1 MDYKAV
7 IFDFDYTLGDATD
20 AIFAGFRHGFSVMG
34 YPEPDGE
41 TVRHT
46 VGMLL
51 EDAYTQLTGD
61 ATGREERRFGR
72 SFPPWRGPCRRRH
85 APCEGAGAFARAAGS
100 GVATAVVSTK
110 HTETLESIFAQHGL
124 LDVFSFVIG
133 GDKVRRPSRTR
144 RGSTLLWSGWA
155 WSRSRCSTAG
165 IPSSTPGPR
174 TTPGRISARS
184 STDDAGRRLCGVSP
198 RPYRAGPARPE
209 TVSGPVRG
217 LYTECKIVKRRLCF
231 LRRRRF
237 LLIFGQNRLYEE
249 FTQRRRKRT
258 LQRAGILKAVPRN
271 LYGLENEK
279 Q

>member
-34 YPEPDGE
+34 YPEPDRE

-61 ATGREERRFGR
+61 ATEQGRAAFRAQFSSVARPMQAAGT
-72 SFPPWRGPCRRRH
+72 PL
-85 APCEGAGAFARAAGS
+85 CEGAEALLHALRAA

-133 GDKVRRPSRTR
+133 GDKVRRPKPDPEGLLASLTALGLEPHEVLFCGDTVIDGEAARRAGTHFCAVLNGTTTFEEFQTR
-144 RGSTLLWSGWA
+144 RIPCDHVAGDLWDLKQW
-155 WSRSRCSTAG
+155 
-165 IPSSTPGPR
+165 
-174 TTPGRISARS
+174 
-184 STDDAGRRLCGVSP
+184 L
-198 RPYRAGPARPE
+198 
-209 TVSGPVRG
+209 G
-217 LYTECKIVKRRLCF
+217 L
-231 LRRRRF
+231 
-237 LLIFGQNRLYEE
+237 N
-249 FTQRRRKRT
+249 
-258 LQRAGILKAVPRN
+258 
-271 LYGLENEK
+271 
-279 Q
+279 

>member
-34 YPEPDGE
+34 YPEPDRE

-61 ATGREERRFGR
+61 ATEQGRAAFRAQFSSVARPMQAAGT
-72 SFPPWRGPCRRRH
+72 PL
-85 APCEGAGAFARAAGS
+85 CEGAEALLHALRAA

-133 GDKVRRPSRTR
+133 GDKVRRPKP
-144 RGSTLLWSGWA
+144 
-155 WSRSRCSTAG
+155 G

-184 STDDAGRRLCGVSP
+184 STGRR
-198 RPYRAGPARPE
+198 RPPP
-209 TVSGPVRG
+209 
-217 LYTECKIVKRRLCF
+217 
-231 LRRRRF
+231 LRRFPTSISRR
-237 LLIFGQNRLYEE
+237 
-249 FTQRRRKRT
+249 TCPT
-258 LQRAGILKAVPRN
+258 
-271 LYGLENEK
+271 
-279 Q
+279 